1 MLQDKIKDNIECDA
15 YIDCITVALPQDI
28 REKIVELLDIIED
41 SVVTI
46 NTHMCFFSLF
56 YDRDVSISALKTV
69 WDIDK
74 IQEVLL
80 NLSGGDRRIINI
92 LFNINTYV
100 YDNNYKVNLSFREFM
115 TLKNTVK
122 QDKKYITLTHIELMY
137 ILLLLIHSFLSVK
150 DVDSVFKQYR
160 NTLSGRLNL
169 NDKKTYY
176 TVGYYQDLSLEEKQN
191 IIKYLMCLFIDI
203 KF

>member
-1 MLQDKIKDNIECDA
+1 MLQDKIKDNIECD
-15 YIDCITVALPQDI
+15 INMNCITVALPQDI
-28 REKIVELLDIIED
+28 RKKIVELLDIIED

-56 YDRDVSISALKTV
+56 YDRDVSISSLKTV

-92 LFNINTYV
+92 LFNIIAYV
-100 YDNNYKVNLSFREFM
+100 YDNNYKVNLSLREFI

>member
-1 MLQDKIKDNIECDA
+1 MLQDKIKDNIECDVNMN
-15 YIDCITVALPQDI
+15 CITVALPQDI
-28 REKIVELLDIIED
+28 RKKIVELLDIIED

-92 LFNINTYV
+92 LFNIIAYV
-100 YDNNYKVNLSFREFM
+100 YDNNYKVNLSLRDFM
-115 TLKNTVK
+115 DLKNTVK

-137 ILLLLIHSFLSVK
+137 ILLLLLHSFLSVK

-191 IIKYLMCLFIDI
+191 IIKYLMCLLIDI

>member
-1 MLQDKIKDNIECDA
+1 MLQDKIKDNIECD
-15 YIDCITVALPQDI
+15 INMNCITVALPQDI
-28 REKIVELLDIIED
+28 RKKIVELLDIIED
-41 SVVTI
+41 SVLTI

-92 LFNINTYV
+92 LFNITTYL
-100 YDNNYKVNLSFREFM
+100 YDTNYKVSLSLREFI

-122 QDKKYITLTHIELMY
+122 QDKKYITLTHIELMC
-137 ILLLLIHSFLSVK
+137 ILLLLIHSFVSVK

>member
-100 YDNNYKVNLSFREFM
+100 YDNNYKVNLSFREFI
-115 TLKNTVK
+115 TLKSTVK
-122 QDKKYITLTHIELMY
+122 QDKKYITLTHIELIY
-137 ILLLLIHSFLSVK
+137 ILLLLLHSFVSVK

>member
-1 MLQDKIKDNIECDA
+1 MLQDKIKDNIECDVNMN
-15 YIDCITVALPQDI
+15 CITVALPQDI

-41 SVVTI
+41 SVTLT

-69 WDIDK
+69 WDLDK

-100 YDNNYKVNLSFREFM
+100 YDNNYKVNLSLREFM
-115 TLKNTVK
+115 ALKNTVK

>member
-15 YIDCITVALPQDI
+15 NMNCITVALPQDI
-28 REKIVELLDIIED
+28 RKKIVELLDIIED
-41 SVVTI
+41 SATMI

-92 LFNINTYV
+92 LFNIIAYAYENT
-100 YDNNYKVNLSFREFM
+100 YKVNLSFREFI

-122 QDKKYITLTHIELMY
+122 QDKKYITLTHIELIY
-137 ILLLLIHSFLSVK
+137 ILLLLLHSFVSVK

-160 NTLSGRLNL
+160 NTLSGRLDL
-169 NDKKTYY
+169 NNKKTYY

-191 IIKYLMCLFIDI
+191 IIKYFMCLLIDI

>member
-1 MLQDKIKDNIECDA
+1 MLQDKIKDNIECD
-15 YIDCITVALPQDI
+15 INMNCITVALPQDI

-92 LFNINTYV
+92 LFNINTYL
-100 YDNNYKVNLSFREFM
+100 YDNNYKVNFSFREFI

-122 QDKKYITLTHIELMY
+122 QDKKYIILTHIELMY
-137 ILLLLIHSFLSVK
+137 ILLLLIHSFVSVK

>member
-1 MLQDKIKDNIECDA
+1 MLQDKIKDNIECDVNMN
-15 YIDCITVALPQDI
+15 CITVALPQDI
-28 REKIVELLDIIED
+28 RKKIVELLDIIED
-41 SVVTI
+41 SVTLI

-69 WDIDK
+69 WDLDK

-100 YDNNYKVNLSFREFM
+100 YDSNYKFSLSLREFI

-122 QDKKYITLTHIELMY
+122 QDKKYITLTHIELIY
-137 ILLLLIHSFLSVK
+137 ILLLLLHSFVSVK

>member
-1 MLQDKIKDNIECDA
+1 MLQDKIKDNIECDVNMN
-15 YIDCITVALPQDI
+15 CITVALPQDI
-28 REKIVELLDIIED
+28 RKKIVELLDTIED
-41 SVVTI
+41 SEIRI

-92 LFNINTYV
+92 LFNIIAYV
-100 YDNNYKVNLSFREFM
+100 YDNNYKVNLSLREFI

-122 QDKKYITLTHIELMY
+122 QDKKYITLTHIELMC
-137 ILLLLIHSFLSVK
+137 ILLLLIHSFVSVK